1 MQKGIC
7 EICPE
12 KSFRL
17 QIDAYLVED
26 KNRFF
31 SFLNDEFVKID
42 IYLAIFIF
50 IFLIILYST
59 KFYTYVNELSFSLN
73 RNYFDEYLNIYL
85 LWTASLVLFFTMF
98 RFVFFNFRCDLID
111 EIDVK
116 HITPRDEA
124 TAKCITTSEE
134 YPSCNNIK

>member
-1 MQKGIC
+1 MNRGFKNIAKYTFRFLFLQSLITSLTIYYFDNFLLPKGIC
-7 EICPE
+7 ESCPE

-73 RNYFDEYLNIYL
+73 RNYFDEYLNI
-85 LWTASLVLFFTMF
+85 
-98 RFVFFNFRCDLID
+98 
-111 EIDVK
+111 
-116 HITPRDEA
+116 
-124 TAKCITTSEE
+124 
-134 YPSCNNIK
+134 

>member
-1 MQKGIC
+1 MGFKNIAKYTFRFLFLQSLITSLTIYYFDNFLLPKGIC
-7 EICPE
+7 ESCPE

-50 IFLIILYST
+50 IFSNENAKLGKIKSNNDINFIYIMLILYKLILISV
-59 KFYTYVNELSFSLN
+59 KF
-73 RNYFDEYLNIYL
+73 I
-85 LWTASLVLFFTMF
+85 
-98 RFVFFNFRCDLID
+98 
-111 EIDVK
+111 
-116 HITPRDEA
+116 
-124 TAKCITTSEE
+124 
-134 YPSCNNIK
+134 